1 MKADASITMID
12 NAARKNRI
20 TMDNKAKRNELE
32 QEQKKHDQLGQTP
45 AQPVITEPDKNQLT
59 EQKKDSQLNQLPV

>member
-1 MKADASITMID
+1 MID
-12 NAARKNRI
+12 NAARENRI

-45 AQPVITEPDKNQLT
+45 AQPAIPEPDKNQLT